1 MDLQSRAWRRWALL
15 VAGWAFVVLGVAG
28 LFLPFLQGVL
38 FLFVGIALL
47 SLASPRV
54 RLLRIR
60 LGARFPAFRAAEE
73 QARTWM
79 RDRWRRLRQGPAKTA
94 PDDPPPS
101 SGS

>member
-1 MDLQSRAWRRWALL
+1 MGLRSPEWRRWALL

-28 LFLPFLQGVL
+28 LFLPFLQGFL
-38 FLFVGIALL
+38 FLFVGLGLL

-54 RLLRIR
+54 RLLRMR

-73 QARTWM
+73 KARAWM
-79 RDRWRRLRQGPAKTA
+79 RKKGRRFGLGNRKAA
-94 PDDPPPS
+94 PDDRPPS